1 MQSPGSQAGV
11 APVAPEHVNRLL
23 VAMSP
28 EGVFFSF
35 DDLCAFVGKHA
46 LPFSEDLLHHMF
58 AEANSSADGLMDV
71 EQLGKATSFK
81 FHNRQYNAEWARLCD
96 LAPRAAGSRVTALS
110 PRALEQEPIRANFE
124 QEPQILTFSPLINE
138 RPGGL
143 GATREFNMTASA
155 ASYSSG
161 PRTLSS
167 QGVFNT
173 AHSLPPAAGRVPN
186 VAADRAEEDKINRR
200 MRPEA
205 HTRAPAPAPA
215 PPPAGVQVASFDTP
229 GGPPLRCGFDTCA
242 AFDRSVEA
250 LQRVSDGVGWRI
262 KGKAAVAAADAAAT
276 PPPLLNGLHERDW
289 LYLPG
294 GKADH
299 IPMRIDGQVGRE
311 TGVPATTALRLLAC
325 ENSRHGL
332 ANSRRHHQAEYPAR
346 AGGGEGEPFRTV
358 FPQASIFDRELKKS
372 AASDRLEAARGIEYP
387 RPIAYLNG
395 KPSAY
400 DFRPQNLEEDRHL
413 PKFITDTLGCALV
426 PRLARA
432 TAQRTPS
439 PARERQHM
447 WTAPLCRR
455 VRSHRRHWP
464 VREGMPVSALRQA
477 NPPLS
482 CAPLRL
488 ALTENLH
495 PASRAKW

>member
-28 EGVFFSF
+28 EGVFFSLE
-35 DDLCAFVGKHA
+35 DLIAFVGKHA
-46 LPFSEDLLHHMF
+46 LPFTEDLLHHMF
-58 AEANSSADGLMDV
+58 TEANSSADGLMDV

-155 ASYSSG
+155 ASYSSA
-161 PRTLSS
+161 PRTFSS

-173 AHSLPPAAGRVPN
+173 AHSLPPAAGGVPN
-186 VAADRAEEDKINRR
+186 LAAERAEEDKINRR
-200 MRPEA
+200 MRPDG
-205 HTRAPAPAPA
+205 HMRAPAPAPA
-215 PPPAGVQVASFDTP
+215 PPPAGVQVASFDTSG
-229 GGPPLRCGFDTCA
+229 GGPPMRCGFDTCA

-262 KGKAAVAAADAAAT
+262 KGKTAVAAADAAAM

-299 IPMRIDGQVGRE
+299 IPMRIDGQVSIAARIAPRRPSRRLCAGASADSACSLRV
-311 TGVPATTALRLLAC
+311 TLSALPSLLRRSGVRPASQRRRRYACLLVRTRDTDLPILAATTRRNIRRERAAARA
-325 ENSRHGL
+325 SRSVPS
-332 ANSRRHHQAEYPAR
+332 SRRR
-346 AGGGEGEPFRTV
+346 ASST
-358 FPQASIFDRELKKS
+358 ASSRR
-372 AASDRLEAARGIEYP
+372 A
-387 RPIAYLNG
+387 
-395 KPSAY
+395 
-400 DFRPQNLEEDRHL
+400 
-413 PKFITDTLGCALV
+413 
-426 PRLARA
+426 PRL
-432 TAQRTPS
+432 T
-439 PARERQHM
+439 
-447 WTAPLCRR
+447 
-455 VRSHRRHWP
+455 
-464 VREGMPVSALRQA
+464 G
-477 NPPLS
+477 
-482 CAPLRL
+482 
-488 ALTENLH
+488 
-495 PASRAKW
+495 

>member
-28 EGVFFSF
+28 EGVFFSLE
-35 DDLCAFVGKHA
+35 DLIAFVGKHA
-46 LPFSEDLLHHMF
+46 LPFTEDLLHHMF
-58 AEANSSADGLMDV
+58 TEANSSADGLMDV

-155 ASYSSG
+155 ASYSSA
-161 PRTLSS
+161 PRTFSS

-173 AHSLPPAAGRVPN
+173 AHSLPPAAGGVPN
-186 VAADRAEEDKINRR
+186 LAAERAEEDKINRR
-200 MRPEA
+200 MRPDG
-205 HTRAPAPAPA
+205 HMRAPAPAPA
-215 PPPAGVQVASFDTP
+215 PPPAGVQVASFDTSG
-229 GGPPLRCGFDTCA
+229 GGPPMRCGFDTCA

-262 KGKAAVAAADAAAT
+262 KGKTAVAAADAAAM

-311 TGVPATTALRLLAC
+311 TGVPATTSLRLLAC

-372 AASDRLEAARGIEYP
+372 AAVDRIDAARGIEYP
-387 RPIAYLNG
+387 RPIKFLNG

-413 PKFITDTLGCALV
+413 PKFITETLG
-426 PRLARA
+426 
-432 TAQRTPS
+432 
-439 PARERQHM
+439 
-447 WTAPLCRR
+447 
-455 VRSHRRHWP
+455 RHWP

-482 CAPLRL
+482 CDPLRV